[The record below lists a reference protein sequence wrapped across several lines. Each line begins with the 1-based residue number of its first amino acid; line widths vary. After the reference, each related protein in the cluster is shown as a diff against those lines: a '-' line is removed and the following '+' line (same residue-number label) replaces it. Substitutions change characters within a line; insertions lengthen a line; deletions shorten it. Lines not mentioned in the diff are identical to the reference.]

1 MLKIRQFVFSD
12 FGVNTYL
19 LIEEDTLET
28 AIVDPAMLD
37 TEEQRRFDDYIKD
50 NNLKVTQII
59 NTHLHL
65 DHCFGMDYAKSAY
78 GVPLKA
84 HPADAPVAAMMQQQY
99 SMFGIRKPAPKVV
112 IDVNLSDGD
121 AIDIGHSKVR
131 VIHVPGHSPGGIALY
146 YKEGN
151 VVLVGDSLFRRSIG
165 RTDLYG
171 SQEQL
176 VKAIR
181 EKLFTLPDSTL
192 VLSGHGP
199 STTIGEE
206 KRENPYVG

>member
-1 MLKIRQFVFSD
+1 MLKIKQFAFSD

-19 LIEEDTLET
+19 LIDEETRQ
-28 AIVDPAMLD
+28 AAVVDPARSS
-37 TEEQRRFDDYIKD
+37 ESEQKRFDAYVADNDIKI
-50 NNLKVTQII
+50 TQII

-65 DHCFGMDYAKSAY
+65 DHCFGMDYVKNAY
-78 GVPLKA
+78 GAPLKA
-84 HPADAPVAAMMQQQY
+84 HPGEAAVAAMMQQQY
-99 SMFGIRKPAPKVV
+99 SMFGIRRPAPKVV
-112 IDVNLSDGD
+112 IDVDLKDGD
-121 AIDIGHSKVR
+121 VIKIGHSSVEM
-131 VIHVPGHSPGGIALY
+131 IHVPGHSPGGICLY

-171 SQEQL
+171 SHEQL
-176 VKAIR
+176 VGAIR
-181 EKLFTLPDSTL
+181 SRLFALPDHTL

-206 KRENPYVG
+206 KVGNPFV